1 MRIHNITAS
10 NVTEAS
16 FLLLSEIMLHGE
28 FRSGEQAGGIE
39 TFKAIAAA
47 VTIEEPLTD
56 GLYPAIPAIIPC
68 SYEELANYIV
78 DVVEDARGFEVNYD
92 KWAYTYGAAIVKQ
105 RPFVVKELRRCEYT
119 RRAVMVISAGIN
131 ELEDP
136 PCLQELMF
144 EVREDKL
151 NMSVIFRSNDCCKA
165 FPENLTA
172 LAYLQKSIA
181 EELGLNAG
189 GIYYFCPNV
198 HVYQNDWKGEN
209 GEVSRAMGYLY
220 RFSQAH
226 TQSDRDA
233 LGMSFEDF
241 NEIYEEEYPKYKEWC
256 EKRHNEL
263 IEKYGK

>member
-16 FLLLSEIMLHGE
+16 FKLLTEIMTDGD
-28 FRSGEQAGGIE
+28 FRCGEQAGGIE
-39 TFKAIAAA
+39 TFKAICAS
-47 VTIEEPLTD
+47 VTITDPLKD

-78 DVVEDARGFEVNYD
+78 DVIEDARGFEVNYD

-105 RPFVVKELRRCEYT
+105 RPFVVKELKRCEYT
-119 RRAVMVISAGIN
+119 RRAVIVISAGIN

-144 EVREDKL
+144 EIRDGKL

-181 EELGLNAG
+181 EELDIEAG

-209 GEVSRAMGYLY
+209 GEVSRAMGYVY
-220 RFSQAH
+220 RFSQAS
-226 TQSDRDA
+226 TQEERDT
-233 LGMSFEDF
+233 LGMSFEEF

-256 EKRHNEL
+256 EKRHQQL
-263 IEKYGK
+263 TKQYGK